1 MKGWEAMLT
10 NRQKLILNAIVE
22 DYVRSAEPVGSRT
35 LSKQGNI
42 TFSPATIRNEMADLE
57 EMGFLDQPHTSAG
70 RIPSQKGYRFYVDH
84 LLNNTATIEPEVVG
98 HLREHFRQKINEV
111 ERIIQQT
118 ATVLSELTQ
127 YTSIVLAP
135 HVQHGTVKQ
144 IQLIP
149 LTAGS
154 AVVILVTDTGAVY
167 NRQVQ
172 FPEDTSIDEV
182 TKLVNVLNNK
192 LTGVPMSHLRSRL
205 FREISN
211 EFANTLE
218 HYEDVLASLDQILS
232 ADVTN
237 LDRVYVGGTTNIL
250 TQPEFRDVAKV
261 KPVLD
266 LLESANLAQSFL
278 PPSIHG
284 IQVRI
289 GRENDTPSLQDCTII
304 SATYTMN
311 GIPVGSVGVLGP
323 TRMNYARVM
332 QILNFVSNG
341 LTRVMTDR
349 SNSS

>member
-1 MKGWEAMLT
+1 MLT

-35 LSKQGNI
+35 LSKQRNI

-84 LLNNTATIEPEVVG
+84 LLHDSASIEPEVLG
-98 HLREHFRQKINEV
+98 ALRNHFRHKINEV
-111 ERIIQQT
+111 ERVIQQT

-135 HVQHGTVKQ
+135 QVQHGTIKQ

-149 LTAGS
+149 ISGGS
-154 AVVILVTDTGAVY
+154 AVIILVTDTGAVY

-172 FPEDTSIDEV
+172 LPEDTSIDEV
-182 TKLVNVLNNK
+182 VKLVKVLSDK
-192 LTGVPMSHLRSRL
+192 LTGVPMTHLRSRL
-205 FREISN
+205 FREMSN

-218 HYEDVLASLDQILS
+218 HYEDVLASLDQIVS
-232 ADVTN
+232 ADFNQT
-237 LDRVYVGGTTNIL
+237 DRVFVGGATNIL
-250 TQPEFRDVAKV
+250 IQPEFRDVAKV
-261 KPVLD
+261 KPVLE
-266 LLESANLAQSFL
+266 LLESATLAQSLL
-278 PPSIHG
+278 PASDTG
-284 IQVRI
+284 ILVRI
-289 GRENDTPSLQDCTII
+289 GRENDTPLLQDCTII

-332 QILNFVSNG
+332 QILDFVSLG
-341 LTRVMTDR
+341 LTKVMTDRVMTDR
-349 SNSS
+349 SLGS